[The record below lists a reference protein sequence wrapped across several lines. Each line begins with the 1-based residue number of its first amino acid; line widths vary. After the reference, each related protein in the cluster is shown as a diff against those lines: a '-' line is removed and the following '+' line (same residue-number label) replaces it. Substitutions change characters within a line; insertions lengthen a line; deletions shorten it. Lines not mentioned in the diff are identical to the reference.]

1 MLKLVLVATTL
12 WSAVDGNQYPVVS
25 SQWSVAGNQYPV
37 VSSRE
42 SLVVAS
48 QQSLVASRESLV
60 VASQQ
65 SLVASRESTVAS
77 SQYSVDS
84 SQYSVDSSRE
94 SLVVASQQ
102 SLVESRESTVAS
114 SQYSVDSSPAESF
127 TIYHSPFTIQKDS
140 TLADVTISAP
150 KYPEKLARTGKVVS
164 VVSAEMIQ
172 ANQGKSLGEILQQ
185 TVGVA
190 VLGARSAPGTNQEIY
205 VRGANTGHVLLLM
218 DGFPMNDPSHIS
230 SVMDWNL
237 IPLANIE
244 RIEILK
250 GGQSTLYGSDAMAAV
265 INLVTKKNVKGVN
278 IVLQGGG
285 LGTHQEQVSWSTSQG
300 NNQLQIQAQNYATD
314 GFSSAK
320 IATGEAEADGFR
332 QQSLGLKWGR
342 NLEKMGNLDFSYST
356 QLYQGNS
363 DNGPFVDDRDFTS
376 KASSHSFR
384 GQYQVKNWTV
394 RAFQDLIHRE
404 FKNDSTNVAAN
415 AFSSFSLSSYA
426 GLNQGLESFVKI
438 PVKENATFLI
448 GAEYRRQ
455 KTEQG
460 DFSISEYGNYTSPEL
475 TEQQKSQQI
484 IGTYATFQQ
493 SWVKFGYEVGTRWN
507 VQSTFGNYFT
517 YNLNPYWAI
526 SQTAKLFGNYYTSFK
541 TPSIYQLASPY
552 GNLDLQPEQGET
564 IELGVEKKFKSWKI
578 RFVGFQNEV
587 NQGIVFQSM
596 DVEPFGKYQNISRQK
611 TQGVEFELGYQTAKF
626 QADFNY
632 TYLKG
637 EMIDR
642 DSTYSSLIRRP
653 SNAWNLNLQAKISKK
668 WSAGLSN
675 QYVGQRTDYFYDE
688 SSYSVK
694 ANPMDAY
701 LWTDVSI
708 YFQIN
713 RNWKLSGLLKNALN
727 QEITEITGYS
737 GQPRN
742 VQISLVGGF

>member
-1 MLKLVLVATTL
+1 MLNVLIIAGALASVGVA
-12 WSAVDGNQYPVVS
+12 
-25 SQWSVAGNQYPV
+25 
-37 VSSRE
+37 SRE
-42 SLVVAS
+42 
-48 QQSLVASRESLV
+48 SLVASRESLV
-60 VASQQ
+60 
-65 SLVASRESTVAS
+65 
-77 SQYSVDS
+77 
-84 SQYSVDSSRE
+84 
-94 SLVVASQQ
+94 
-102 SLVESRESTVAS
+102 ESRESTVS
-114 SQYSVDSSPAESF
+114 SNQYSVYSSLEVAS
-127 TIYHSPFTIQKDS
+127 TIYHLPSTISSLYSPISTLKGDS
-140 TLADVTISAP
+140 TLSEVTISAP

-164 VVSAEMIQ
+164 VISAEMIQ
-172 ANQGKSLGEILQQ
+172 ANQGKSLGELLQQ
-185 TVGVA
+185 SVGVA
-190 VLGARSAPGTNQEIY
+190 VVGARSAPGTNQEIY

-218 DGFPMNDPSHIS
+218 DGFPLNDPSHIS

-285 LGTHQEQVSWSTSQG
+285 LGTHQEQVSWSTTQG
-300 NNQLQIQAQNYATD
+300 INQLQIQAQNYATD

-320 IATGEAEADGFR
+320 IAQGNAEADGFK
-332 QQSLGLKWGR
+332 QQSWGLKWGR
-342 NLEKMGNLDFSYST
+342 DMGKNGNLDFSYSS
-356 QLYQGNS
+356 QLYQGNL
-363 DNGPFVDDRDFTS
+363 DNGPFVDDRDFSSIAT
-376 KASSHSFR
+376 SHSFR
-384 GQYQVKNWTV
+384 AQYQVKNWTV

-404 FKNDSTNVAAN
+404 FRNDSSDVAAN
-415 AFSSFSLSSYA
+415 AYSNYSLSSYA

-438 PVKENATFLI
+438 PLKENATLLI
-448 GAEYRRQ
+448 GSEFRRQ
-455 KTEQG
+455 KTEQS
-460 DFSISEYGNYTSPEL
+460 DLSISEYGLYESPDLSEK
-475 TEQQKSQQI
+475 QKTQQI
-484 IGTYATFQQ
+484 MGTYATFQH
-493 SWVKFGYEVGTRWN
+493 SWGKFGYEVGARWN
-507 VQSTFGNYFT
+507 SQSTFGNYFT

-564 IELGVEKKFKSWKI
+564 IELGAEKKYKSWKM
-578 RFVGFQNEV
+578 RVVGFQNEV

-611 TQGVEFELGYQTAKF
+611 TQGIEFEVGYQTARF

-668 WSAGLSN
+668 WSAGLTN

-694 ANPMDAY
+694 ANPMEAY
-701 LWTDVSI
+701 LWTDVSVH
-708 YFQIN
+708 YQIN
-713 RNWKLSGLLKNALN
+713 SKWKISALLKNAFN

-742 VQISLVGGF
+742 VQISLVGNL

>member
-1 MLKLVLVATTL
+1 MLNVLIIAGTL
-12 WSAVDGNQYPVVS
+12 A
-25 SQWSVAGNQYPV
+25 SVG
-37 VSSRE
+37 
-42 SLVVAS
+42 
-48 QQSLVASRESLV
+48 VASRESLV

-65 SLVASRESTVAS
+65 SLVASSRFAAVA
-77 SQYSVDS
+77 
-84 SQYSVDSSRE
+84 SRE

-102 SLVESRESTVAS
+102 SLVASSRFAAVASRESLVAS
-114 SQYSVDSSPAESF
+114 PEGSS
-127 TIYHSPFTIQKDS
+127 TIYHSPFSSGQSSLASSQEKISSLQSTISTLYSPLSTLKRDS
-140 TLADVTISAP
+140 TLAEVTISAP
-150 KYPEKLARTGKVVS
+150 KYPEKLARSGKVVS
-164 VVSAEMIQ
+164 VISAEMIQ
-172 ANQGKSLGEILQQ
+172 ANQGKSLGELLQQ
-185 TVGVA
+185 SVGVA
-190 VLGARSAPGTNQEIY
+190 VVGARSAPGTNQEIY

-218 DGFPMNDPSHIS
+218 DGFPLNDPSHIS

-265 INLVTKKNVKGVN
+265 INLVTKKNAKGVN
-278 IVLQGGG
+278 VVLQGGG
-285 LGTHQEQVSWSTSQG
+285 LGTHQEQISWSTFQG

-320 IATGEAEADGFR
+320 IAQGKAEADGFR
-332 QQSLGLKWGR
+332 QQSWGVKWGR
-342 NLEKMGNLDFSYST
+342 DMGKNGNLDFSYSS
-356 QLYQGNS
+356 QLYQGNL

-376 KASSHSFR
+376 KATSHSFR
-384 GQYQVKNWTV
+384 AQYQVKNWTV

-404 FKNDSTNVAAN
+404 FRNDSLDVAAN
-415 AFSSFSLSSYA
+415 AYSNFSLSSYA
-426 GLNQGLESFVKI
+426 GLNQGVEAFVKI
-438 PVKENATFLI
+438 QVKENATLLI
-448 GAEYRRQ
+448 GSEYRRQ
-455 KTEQG
+455 KTEQS
-460 DFSISEYGNYTSPEL
+460 DLSISEYGLYESPDLSEK
-475 TEQQKSQQI
+475 QKTQQI
-484 IGTYATFQQ
+484 MGTYATFQQ
-493 SWVKFGYEVGTRWN
+493 SWGKFGYEVGTRWN
-507 VQSTFGNYFT
+507 AQSTFGNYFT

-552 GNLDLQPEQGET
+552 GNLDLQPEQGKT
-564 IELGVEKKFKSWKI
+564 IEFGAEKKMKAWKI
-578 RFVGFQNEV
+578 RAVAFENQV

-596 DVEPFGKYQNISRQK
+596 VVEPYGKYQNVSQQK
-611 TQGVEFELGYQTAKF
+611 TRGIEFEIGFQSAKF

-668 WSAGLSN
+668 WSAGLTN

-694 ANPMDAY
+694 ANPMFAY
-701 LWTDVSI
+701 LWTDVSV
-708 YFQIN
+708 YYQIN
-713 RNWKLSGLLKNALN
+713 SKWKISALLKNALN
-727 QEITEITGYS
+727 QEITEITGYG

-742 VQISLVGGF
+742 FQISLVGNL

>member
-1 MLKLVLVATTL
+1 MLNVLLVATTL
-12 WSAVDGNQYPVVS
+12 WSGSSQYPVASSQWSVVS
-25 SQWSVAGNQYPV
+25 SQWSV
-37 VSSRE
+37 VSG
-42 SLVVAS
+42 
-48 QQSLVASRESLV
+48 QSMP
-60 VASQQ
+60 
-65 SLVASRESTVAS
+65 STIYHS
-77 SQYSVDS
+77 PFN
-84 SQYSVDSSRE
+84 
-94 SLVVASQQ
+94 
-102 SLVESRESTVAS
+102 S
-114 SQYSVDSSPAESF
+114 SQYSVDSSPAESS

-164 VVSAEMIQ
+164 VISAEMIQ
-172 ANQGKSLGEILQQ
+172 ANQGKSLGELLQQ
-185 TVGVA
+185 SVGVA
-190 VLGARSAPGTNQEIY
+190 VVGARSAPGTNQEIY

-218 DGFPMNDPSHIS
+218 DGFPLNDPSHIS

-237 IPLANIE
+237 IDLANIE

-265 INLVTKKNVKGVN
+265 INLVTRKDAKGLNV
-278 IVLQGGG
+278 VLQGGG
-285 LGTHQEQVSWSTSQG
+285 LGTHQERISWSTRKG
-300 NNQLQIQAQNYATD
+300 TNRLQIQAQNYATD

-320 IATGEAEADGFR
+320 IAQGVAEADGFK
-332 QQSLGLKWGR
+332 QQSWGLKWGR
-342 NLEKMGNLDFSYST
+342 DFGKNGNLDFSYSS
-356 QLYQGNS
+356 QLYQGNL
-363 DNGPFVDDRDFTS
+363 DNGPFFDDRDFTS

-384 GQYQVKNWTV
+384 AQYEVKNVTV

-415 AFSSFSLSSYA
+415 AFSKFSLSNYV
-426 GLNQGLESFVKI
+426 GLNQGFESFVKI
-438 PVKENATFLI
+438 SVKENATLLI
-448 GAEYRRQ
+448 GSEFRRQ
-455 KTEQG
+455 KTEQS
-460 DFSISEYGNYTSPEL
+460 DLSISEYGPYISPDL
-475 TEQQKSQQI
+475 TEKQKTQQI
-484 IGTYATFQQ
+484 LGTYATFQQ
-493 SWVKFGYEVGTRWN
+493 SGRKLGYELGARWN
-507 VQSTFGNYFT
+507 AQSTFGNYFT

-552 GNLDLQPEQGET
+552 GNLDLKPEQGKT
-564 IELGVEKKFKSWKI
+564 IEFGAEKKFKSWKI
-578 RFVGFQNEV
+578 RAVAFENQV

-611 TQGVEFELGYQTAKF
+611 TQGIEFELAYQTAKF

-653 SNAWNLNLQAKISKK
+653 SNAWNLSLQYKLHTK
-668 WSAGLSN
+668 WSVVMNN

-694 ANPMDAY
+694 ANPMDGY
-701 LWTDVSI
+701 LWTDLSI
-708 YFQIN
+708 NYQIN
-713 RNWKLSGLLKNALN
+713 RKWKLSGMLKNALN
-727 QEITEITGYS
+727 QEITEITGYR

-742 VQISLVGGF
+742 LQISLSGNL